1 MNRIAVAVLAGLAV
15 MSAAQAETYG
25 RTERVRVLGS
35 SAIEVIGRLDPAA
48 KGSSLRAV
56 NVKYFNRD
64 GGTWVRFTI
73 DNGSVLPGSRVTL
86 ERPMLKDVKLKQ
98 RDGGVEHRPQV
109 AITLCVGR
117 TTLETTLTVSDRT
130 GYTPPLTIGG
140 DDLRKLGAVDPARE
154 YTIEPSCPAQAK
166 VELEPHDMPEPEP
179 ATKR

>member
-1 MNRIAVAVLAGLAV
+1 MNRIVLAGLAGLAV
-15 MSAAQAETYG
+15 TSAAQAETYG

-48 KGSSLRAV
+48 NGSSLRAI

-73 DNGSVLPGSRVTL
+73 DNGSVLPGSRITL

-109 AITLCVGR
+109 AIALCVGR

-130 GYTPPLTIGG
+130 GYTPPLTIGA
-140 DDLRKLGAVDPARE
+140 DDVRKLGAVDPARE

-166 VELEPHDMPEPEP
+166 VEPEPHDMPEPAP
-179 ATKR
+179 KR